1 MYFRSFCG
9 SSFLLISL
17 TGGHAFQAC
26 DIIMVKINGEL
37 MDMSGKTVA
46 EAVESLGIS
55 SDRIAVELNLEI
67 VPKAKY
73 SETLLS
79 DGDTV
84 EVVRFVGGG

>member
-1 MYFRSFCG
+1 
-9 SSFLLISL
+9 
-17 TGGHAFQAC
+17 
-26 DIIMVKINGEL
+26 MVKINGEL